1 MSFEHL
7 VLMPEI
13 DARRALADTR
23 LTLRMLRPP
32 YPAIGRGRL
41 RVLRV
46 REHDDAIELLAG
58 YEGYERLPQ

>member
-1 MSFEHL
+1 MFEHL
-7 VLMPEI
+7 ALMPETE
-13 DARRALADTR
+13 ARRVLADVR

-32 YPAIGRGRL
+32 YPAIGRGIL

-46 REHDDAIELLAG
+46 RESDDAIELLAG